1 MSDRHLPRLTCQQNG
16 QLSPPPKFS
25 QFPDRS
31 QKLEGQGA
39 FSQYWTRSVG
49 TRRGASGNG
58 GGGGGHASGT
68 ASVPAEPGG
77 G

>member
-1 MSDRHLPRLTCQQNG
+1 M
-16 QLSPPPKFS
+16 
-25 QFPDRS
+25 
-31 QKLEGQGA
+31 
-39 FSQYWTRSVG
+39 G